1 MNLSPETDSIA
12 FAFNTG
18 ELWSID
24 TSVLRMAAKKRHLY
38 FLDIARTLVPK
49 LREYGQFLR
58 SLGIQPPFK
67 WIAGLEGV
75 KGWRLQV
82 PPPPNHISTS
92 PGDTCFRDVVEADG
106 TYDPAQPPAMAGCYC
121 SSLSFSEGAAR
132 RYPTPH
138 REGSSSLP
146 MEISDSS
153 PADATYGTLSSPC
166 ADKPARH

>member
-1 MNLSPETDSIA
+1 MGAFATADPMNLSPETDSIA

-24 TSVLRMAAKKRHLY
+24 TSVLGVATGKRNLY
-38 FLDIARTLVPK
+38 FSGIAKTLVPK

-58 SLGIQPPFK
+58 SLGVQPPFK

-92 PGDTCFRDVVEADG
+92 PGETCFKDVVEAKG
-106 TYDPAQPPAMAGCYC
+106 TYDPAQPPAMA
-121 SSLSFSEGAAR
+121 LLPLFTQLFR
-132 RYPTPH
+132 RCGKTIPPH
-138 REGSSSLP
+138 IEALIRANGNL
-146 MEISDSS
+146 
-153 PADATYGTLSSPC
+153 
-166 ADKPARH
+166 